1 MFLFDKPFTV
11 QHKPFVYFTIESAL
25 DEDISDQLSLEY
37 LDGKEGNSKLWK
49 EFVDLHTS
57 KANEISDLF
66 DESFNLPSDELIPE
80 INFPAHYPSKE
91 ILGRDW
97 HIDGLGKKYQIIYY
111 MGDSNITAGEIEL
124 ASDDTG
130 SNKVTIPFKHNR
142 VIVFHNQVNVSWHRY
157 FLPKNGIRK
166 TWNMPLNYKS

>member
-11 QHKPFVYFTIESAL
+11 QHKPFLYFTIESAL
-25 DEDISDQLSLEY
+25 DKDISDQLSLEY

-80 INFPAHYPSKE
+80 INFPAHYPSKK

-97 HIDGLGKKYQIIYY
+97 HIDGLVKKYQIIYY

-142 VIVFHNQVNVSWHRY
+142 VIVFHNRANVSWHRY